1 MNEFLRKECKTLKA
15 FQGVAYKEI
24 ADYLEIK
31 QNSFYSWLNGQY
43 DLSTQKQ
50 TQLKEIISILKE

>member
-31 QNSFYSWLNGQY
+31 QNSFYSWLNG
-43 DLSTQKQ
+43 
-50 TQLKEIISILKE
+50 